1 MNSRGIVEIEV
12 ENVINNNNFDG
23 KDEEVEEEQIL
34 NCIETVA
41 STSNI
46 EKIANPPKIIT
57 VKDNKTISDSHV
69 VLGKVNDD
77 ILVDQSS
84 ADLYGGVMD
93 LLNLQEDFP
102 TDKALFPELITNK
115 NLKQNILLFGPCKP
129 DINFPINSDGKRFST
144 SYYYLTTKSGT
155 KIPRLWLCYSV
166 RLDKSYCETC
176 WLFADRGYSKFKS
189 DWIDGI
195 NDWNHLSQC
204 IQRHEC
210 SIQHLDATKLRSIC
224 AKTHTIDAE
233 LEKQYSDEAMKW
245 RNILKRLIK
254 IILYLTA
261 GNSALRGNEG
271 SKQLNNPTEG
281 NFLRTVYLLA
291 EFDPFLKSV
300 LEDKNQKIKYLSAS
314 IQNELIDIL
323 STDLRRTICNEIRNS
338 IFFSVILDSTQDITK
353 EDQVSLVIRYTKVNH
368 EQKQIVIKE
377 SFLGFFLLKHH
388 NSISYA
394 DLLKNTLLK
403 FDLNILKCRG
413 QGYDGAAVMSCS
425 LTGVQK
431 RIRDIVPNATFIHC
445 CSHNINLIICDA
457 AKSTRKVLSFF
468 ETVQDIY
475 NFFSSSSLRWKQLA
489 FGEDKGLKIKNVTIK
504 KLCPTRWEAR
514 HNAIFS
520 LKQRFSDILRVLS
533 NIQLTSD
540 KSDEIHMAKILQ
552 NKLGSAEFILILC
565 IWEPILGSLQIVS
578 KTLQSVHLSL
588 NKASI
593 QLQKATESIEKMRQ
607 EYEKITDN
615 ARKLCETWNIPFK
628 FDKKRQRFAVRHFD
642 EVDSDYRLTVMED
655 NFKVNVFYPVID
667 TTLMQLRERF
677 KGMQMVCEDFS
688 ILIPQ
693 TLVEMSEKL
702 LIKSAYDFIIK
713 YKDDI
718 SSDFTRQIISL
729 KAYLSSTYQEN
740 SLKKMTVQHLGDI
753 IIKDDLTSIF
763 PDVFTGIIIFMTI
776 PVTSASAERSFSKLK
791 LIKNYLRNSIGQD
804 RLSNIAILNI
814 ERLQAENIN
823 VDKIIEDFANLKARK
838 KNFLR

>member
-1 MNSRGIVEIEV
+1 MSNVDVSNFWLSRTQLKSPRTETILMNSRGIVEIEV

-34 NCIETVA
+34 NCIEIVA

-144 SYYYLTTKSGT
+144 SYYYLTTKSDT

-413 QGYDGAAVMSCS
+413 QGYDGAAVMSGS

-431 RIRDIVPNATFIHC
+431 RIRDIQ
-445 CSHNINLIICDA
+445 
-457 AKSTRKVLSFF
+457 KVQEKCFRFF

-552 NKLGSAEFILILC
+552 NKL
-565 IWEPILGSLQIVS
+565 
-578 KTLQSVHLSL
+578 SL

-655 NFKVNVFYPVID
+655 NFKVNLFYPVID

-693 TLVEMSEKL
+693 TLVEMSEKM

-718 SSDFTRQIISL
+718 SSDFTREIISL

>member
-34 NCIETVA
+34 NCIEIVA

-144 SYYYLTTKSGT
+144 SYYYLTTKSDT

-413 QGYDGAAVMSCS
+413 QGYDGAAVMSGS

-431 RIRDIVPNATFIHC
+431 RIP
-445 CSHNINLIICDA
+445 
-457 AKSTRKVLSFF
+457 KSTRKVLSFF

-489 FGEDKGLKIKNVTIK
+489 FGEDKGLKIKN
-504 KLCPTRWEAR
+504 
-514 HNAIFS
+514 
-520 LKQRFSDILRVLS
+520 
-533 NIQLTSD
+533 
-540 KSDEIHMAKILQ
+540 
-552 NKLGSAEFILILC
+552 
-565 IWEPILGSLQIVS
+565 
-578 KTLQSVHLSL
+578 SVHLSL

-693 TLVEMSEKL
+693 TLVEMSEKM

-718 SSDFTRQIISL
+718 SSDFTREIISL